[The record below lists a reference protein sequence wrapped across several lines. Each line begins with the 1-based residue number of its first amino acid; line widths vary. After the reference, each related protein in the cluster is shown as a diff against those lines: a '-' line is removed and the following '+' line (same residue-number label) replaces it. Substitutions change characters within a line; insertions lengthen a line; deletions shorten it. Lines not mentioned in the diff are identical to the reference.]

1 MALFGRMREK
11 RPAVPVTPAVCREM
25 TPPVPV
31 GRGACREMTP
41 AVPVLGIG
49 CRENPPPVPAPVPTA
64 SHLRYTRRD
73 FSARGGTGGR
83 FSRHAPA
90 APVRGA
96 AFPGASHR
104 GLVQTAAFLALFS
117 KRWYRRLHFSRCFQN
132 VGTAGGFSRREVGA
146 AGTAGG
152 FSRRA
157 AGAAGTGGRSS
168 QRTPQQSESSR
179 FVKAVLHVTEHVL
192 GGRAWSPGDVRGA
205 APSAAAVR
213 AAVGTGPHNG
223 SNGKR
228 QQRRNHRYDEKIG
241 HVHAITASVS

>member
-25 TPPVPV
+25 TPAVPV
-31 GRGACREMTP
+31 GRGACREMTPAVPVTPTARREIQP

-90 APVRGA
+90 APVREA

-104 GLVQTAAFLALFS
+104 GLVQTAAFLAPFS
-117 KRWYRRLHFSRCFQN
+117 KRWYRRLHFSRCFQK
-132 VGTAGGFSRREVGA
+132 G
-146 AGTAGG
+146 
-152 FSRRA
+152 
-157 AGAAGTGGRSS
+157 GTGGCI
-168 QRTPQQSESSR
+168 SR
-179 FVKAVLHVTEHVL
+179 AVLKMLVQRAGFC
-192 GGRAWSPGDVRGA
+192 GGRPGQPARGA
-205 APSAAAVR
+205 DLLSA
-213 AAVGTGPHNG
+213 
-223 SNGKR
+223 
-228 QQRRNHRYDEKIG
+228 RRSK
-241 HVHAITASVS
+241 ASRHDLLRLSST